1 MRTTLGAMP
10 AVFVHGNPETAVI
23 WEPLL
28 AELGRKDTICLS
40 PPGFGSPVPA
50 GFGSTRLEYGE
61 WLVGELATIG
71 EPVDL
76 VGHDWGGGHV
86 MHVAMHRPDLLAS
99 WASDVLGLFSPEYV
113 WHDAAQLWQTP
124 GVGEEFVGAMTGGT
138 ADDRAALMEA
148 SGMAASI
155 ARCLAPGID
164 AAMGAS
170 LLALYRSAVQP
181 AMADLAA
188 DLPKAAA
195 RPGIALLAEND
206 PYLGAHEPVHRAA
219 AAAGARVVPLA
230 GVGHWWMLDDPAQG
244 AKALAEF
251 WASL

>member
-1 MRTTLGAMP
+1 MP
-10 AVFVHGNPETAVI
+10 AV
-23 WEPLL
+23 
-28 AELGRKDTICLS
+28 
-40 PPGFGSPVPA
+40 FGSPVPA
-50 GFGSTRLEYGE
+50 GFGSTRLEYGD
-61 WLVGELATIG
+61 WLIRELEKVG

-86 MHVAMHRPDLLAS
+86 LHVAMHRPDLLAS
-99 WASDVLGLFSPEYV
+99 WTSDVLGLFSPEYV

-164 AAMGAS
+164 AAMGTS
-170 LLALYRSAVQP
+170 LLALYRSAIQP
-181 AMADLAA
+181 AMSDLTA
-188 DLPKAAA
+188 DLPKAAV
-195 RPGIALLAEND
+195 RPGLALLAEND
-206 PYLGAHEPVHRAA
+206 PYLGAHEPVYRSA

-230 GVGHWWMLDDPAQG
+230 GVGHWWMLDDPALG
-244 AKALAEF
+244 AQALSQF

>member
-1 MRTTLGAMP
+1 MA

-23 WEPLL
+23 WEQLL
-28 AELGRKDTICLS
+28 PELDRNDTICLS
-40 PPGFGSPVPA
+40 PPGFGAPVPD

-61 WLVGELATIG
+61 WLIGELEKLG

-86 MHVAMHRPDLLAS
+86 MHVAMHRPDLLRS

-138 ADDRAALMEA
+138 AEDRAALMEA
-148 SGMAASI
+148 SGMAGSV

-164 AAMGAS
+164 AAMGVS
-170 LLALYRSAVQP
+170 LLALYRSAIQP
-181 AMADLAA
+181 AMSDLGA

-195 RPGIALLAEND
+195 RPGLALLAEND
-206 PYLGAHEPVHRAA
+206 PYLGDHAPVHLAA
-219 AAAGARVVPLA
+219 AAAGAQLVPLA
-230 GVGHWWMLDDPAQG
+230 GVGHWWMLDDPKQG
-244 AKALAEF
+244 AQALNAF

>member
-1 MRTTLGAMP
+1 MP

-28 AELGRKDTICLS
+28 GELGRTDTICLS
-40 PPGFGSPVPA
+40 PPGFGAPVPT

-61 WLVGELATIG
+61 WLIGELEKIG

-86 MHVAMHRPDLLAS
+86 LHVAMYRPDLVAS
-99 WASDVLGLFSPEYV
+99 WTSDVLGLLSPEYV

-124 GVGEEFVGAMTGGT
+124 GVGEELVSAMTGGS
-138 ADDRAALMEA
+138 ADERVALMEA
-148 SGMAASI
+148 SGIAASI

-164 AAMGAS
+164 AVMGTS

-181 AMADLAA
+181 AMAALGE
-188 DLPKAAA
+188 DLPKAAV
-195 RPGIALLAEND
+195 RPGLALLAEND
-206 PYLGAHEPVHRAA
+206 PYLGAHEPVYRSAE
-219 AAAGARVVPLA
+219 AAGARVVPLA
-230 GVGHWWMLDDPAQG
+230 GVGHWWMLDDPSQG
-244 AKALAEF
+244 ALALTAF
-251 WASL
+251 WASLA

>member
-1 MRTTLGAMP
+1 MP

-28 AELGRKDTICLS
+28 AELGRKGTICLS

-50 GFGSTRLEYGE
+50 GFGSTRLEYGD
-61 WLVGELATIG
+61 WLIRELEKVG

-86 MHVAMHRPDLLAS
+86 LHVAMHRPDLLAS
-99 WASDVLGLFSPEYV
+99 WTSDVLGLFSPEYV

-148 SGMAASI
+148 SGMAASV

-164 AAMGAS
+164 AAMGTS
-170 LLALYRSAVQP
+170 LLALYRSAIQP
-181 AMADLAA
+181 AMSDLTA
-188 DLPKAAA
+188 DLPKAAV
-195 RPGIALLAEND
+195 RPGLALLAEND
-206 PYLGAHEPVHRAA
+206 PYLGAHKPVYRSA

-230 GVGHWWMLDDPAQG
+230 GVGHWWMLDDPALG
-244 AKALAEF
+244 AQALSQF